1 MEFSM
6 SDIFRYILLL
16 IIVVYGINAYI
27 TGQLTLRYLLIAFVL
42 CAVTYFI
49 IARPDK
55 Y

>member
-1 MEFSM
+1 MEFR
-6 SDIFRYILLL
+6 DIFRYVLLL
-16 IIVVYGINAYI
+16 VCVVYGIRAYM
-27 TGQLTLRYLLIAFVL
+27 TGQLTLRYLLIAVVL

>member
-1 MEFSM
+1 MEFR
-6 SDIFRYILLL
+6 DIFRYVLLL
-16 IIVVYGINAYI
+16 LCVVYGIKAYT
-27 TGQLTLRYLLIAFVL
+27 TGELTLKFLLIAVVL